1 MSTVPT
7 VSDLHVNRPMTN
19 ILIAYL
25 QEEAKFV
32 ANRVFPRVPVTKQS
46 DIIPQW
52 SRADFLR
59 DEMQRRGPG
68 SRYARVGI
76 RNDNSLSYLAQMWG
90 LEFPIDD
97 VQRQNQDEPYDLDQA
112 ATIWLAQKMLIKR
125 EIDWASKFFTTSI
138 WTGSSTGSDL
148 TGGTDFTKWDDAA
161 STPIDDVKTQSRAIE
176 VATGQYPNTLVMSRS
191 VWDRLSEHPDIVD
204 RTGHHSL
211 QVTTTEQVA
220 RLMGLDR
227 VLVAAGVQNT
237 AQEGLSAVG
246 AYIEGKH
253 ALLCYSPPAPG
264 LYVPAAGYTFEWT
277 AATPAGQAA
286 ISSYRDEPVRSDIM
300 RIDAA
305 WDQKVI
311 ASILGAFFASAVN

>member
-1 MSTVPT
+1 
-7 VSDLHVNRPMTN
+7 MTN
-19 ILIAYL
+19 ILIAYM
-25 QEEAKFV
+25 QEEQKFV
-32 ANRVFPRVPVTKQS
+32 ANRVFPRVPVNKQS

-59 DEMQRRGPG
+59 DEMQRRAPG
-68 SRYARVGI
+68 SNYARVGI

-112 ATIWLAQKMLIKR
+112 AVMWLAQKMLIKR
-125 EIDWASKFFTTSI
+125 EVDWASKFFTTSI
-138 WTGSSTGSDL
+138 WTGSSSGSDL

-191 VWDRLSEHPDIVD
+191 VWDRLAEHPDIVD
-204 RTGHHSL
+204 RTGHHTL

-227 VLVAAGVQNT
+227 VLVAAGVRNT
-237 AQEGLSAVG
+237 AGEGLTASG

-253 ALLCYSPPAPG
+253 ALLCYSAPAPG
-264 LYVPAAGYTFEWT
+264 LYVPSAGYTFEWNG
-277 AATPAGQAA
+277 ATPAGQAA